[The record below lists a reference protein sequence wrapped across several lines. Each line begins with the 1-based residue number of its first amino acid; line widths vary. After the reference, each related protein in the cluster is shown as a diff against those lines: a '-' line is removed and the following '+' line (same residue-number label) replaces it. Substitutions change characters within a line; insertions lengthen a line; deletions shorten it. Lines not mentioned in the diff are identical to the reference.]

1 MASVQRNV
9 LPVMNV
15 AGAGFEYYTVP
26 SSLCVFNR
34 AASTVRPGDK
44 GMCNISSCHHC
55 SDTSKLRHLGGV
67 QMGYNHIK
75 TPERDAGR
83 ISL

>member
-1 MASVQRNV
+1 M
-9 LPVMNV
+9 MNV
-15 AGAGFEYYTVP
+15 ARVGFEYYTVP
-26 SSLCVFNR
+26 SSLRVFNR

-44 GMCNISSCHHC
+44 GVCNISSSHYC
-55 SDTSKLRHLGGV
+55 SNTSKLRHLGGV
-67 QMGYNHIK
+67 QMGYNRIK